1 MYFKPHRLHN
11 MQIFSNFYSKQIIFH
26 LLSKEKQTKA
36 PVSFCIFMQY
46 VHTVLFLSHTVCHSH
61 ASGTFIKHVL
71 HIFLQI
77 VIYSKLFP

>member
-1 MYFKPHRLHN
+1 
-11 MQIFSNFYSKQIIFH
+11 MQSI
-26 LLSKEKQTKA
+26 
-36 PVSFCIFMQY
+36 
-46 VHTVLFLSHTVCHSH
+46 HTVLFLSHTVCRSH

>member
-11 MQIFSNFYSKQIIFH
+11 MQIFSHFYSKQIIFH

-36 PVSFCIFMQY
+36 PVSFRIFMQY
-46 VHTVLFLSHTVCHSH
+46 VHTVLFLSHTVCRSH